1 MKYEI
6 KYKELEQ
13 FLKTLTYESIKEGVL
28 KKAHSID
35 DIEKFNS

>member
-13 FLKTLTYESIKEGVL
+13 FLKTLTYESIKEGGV
-28 KKAHSID
+28 KKSS
-35 DIEKFNS
+35 FN